1 VDVPQRHRATHEEP
15 GRAVSQA
22 DALLFRQVVLPHLD
36 AAYNLARW
44 LTRDPDDARDAVQ
57 EAALRAFRFFRTFR
71 GGDARPWFLTIV
83 RNAVSSW
90 RERERQAEVVPFG
103 ALDREGGEPFV
114 EALASPVED
123 PEALLRRLEDKAVID
138 GLLERLPPE
147 FREVLVLREL
157 EGLSYEEIAA
167 VAGIPVG
174 TAMSRLARAR
184 RLMLAQGRE
193 PAPGSAAEARED
205 GAPSP
210 RRSGE

>member
-1 VDVPQRHRATHEEP
+1 VAESEDLHRFE
-15 GRAVSQA
+15 
-22 DALLFRQVVLPHLD
+22 ALVLPHLD

-44 LTRDPDDARDAVQ
+44 LTRNPDDARDAVQ
-57 EAALRAFRFFRTFR
+57 EATLRAFRFFTSYK

-90 RERERQAEVVPFG
+90 RERERRTDAIPFS

-123 PEALLRRLEDKAVID
+123 PEAMLRRLEGEAVID

-157 EGLSYEEIAA
+157 EGLSYKEIAE
-167 VAGIPVG
+167 VARIPIG
-174 TAMSRLARAR
+174 TVMSRLARAR
-184 RLMLAQGRE
+184 RLLLAWGRE
-193 PAPGSAAEARED
+193 LALEECDRD
-205 GAPSP
+205 L
-210 RRSGE
+210 